1 MEGCILNDLIN
12 IQKKLVP
19 DVITIMSNR
28 YRILQSIHSLQPI
41 GRRVLSTHLGMTE
54 RVLRGEVMFLSQQGL
69 IQSQSTGMRLTDEGG
84 RVLHRLE
91 DMMKHV
97 SGIPQL
103 ETQLKDILHL
113 SRIVIVPGNSD
124 EQPWIK
130 NEMGLT
136 CVKVMESLITDNAV
150 IAIMGGTTLAAVADM
165 MYPFKQ
171 SQKALFVSARGGL
184 GEQVEN
190 QANTICAKMAE
201 KANGRYR
208 MLHVPDQLSEESYHS
223 LSMEPFIR
231 ESLLLIQSARMVI
244 HGIGDAM
251 TMAKRRR
258 ASQELLDK
266 ICKEHAVAEAF
277 GYYFD
282 QNGKVIHR
290 VKTMGLQLE
299 ELDDKRPVIT
309 VAGGKSKANAIE
321 AFFRRGPDSVLVTDE
336 GAAKQII
343 QNNHF

>member
-1 MEGCILNDLIN
+1 MDDLIN

-28 YRILQSIHSLQPI
+28 YRILQSIHFLQPI

-54 RVLRGEVMFLSQQGL
+54 RVLRGEVVFLSQQGL
-69 IQSQSTGMRLTDEGG
+69 VHSQSTGMRLTDEGE

-91 DMMKHV
+91 NVMKHV

-103 ETQLKDILHL
+103 EKQLKNILHL
-113 SRIVIVPGNSD
+113 SRVVIVPGNSD
-124 EQPWIK
+124 EQPWVK

-136 CVKVMESLITDNAV
+136 CVKVMESLITDNTV
-150 IAIMGGTTLAAVADM
+150 IAIMGGTTLAAVAEM
-165 MYPFKQ
+165 MHPFKQ
-171 SQKALFVSARGGL
+171 SQKKPLFVSARGGL

-201 KANGRYR
+201 KADGHYR

-223 LSMEPFIR
+223 LSMEPSIR
-231 ESLLLIQSARMVI
+231 ESLLLIQSAGMVI

-258 ASQELLDK
+258 SSQELLDK
-266 ICKEHAVAEAF
+266 IRKEHAVAEAF

-282 QNGKVIHR
+282 QNGKVIHK
-290 VKTMGLQLE
+290 VKTIGLQLE
-299 ELDDKRPVIT
+299 ELNDERPVIT

-321 AFFRRGPDSVLVTDE
+321 AFFKKGPDSVLVTDE
-336 GAAKQII
+336 GAAQQIL